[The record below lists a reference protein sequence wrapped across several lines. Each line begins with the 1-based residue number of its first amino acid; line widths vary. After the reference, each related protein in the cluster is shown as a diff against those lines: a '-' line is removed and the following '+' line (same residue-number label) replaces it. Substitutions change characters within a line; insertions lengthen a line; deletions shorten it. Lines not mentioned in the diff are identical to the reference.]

1 MKCLIYCIYQKGAG
15 GTEAPP
21 LGVDGRPVR
30 VVGKDDIV
38 AAVSSVAFPG
48 DSADITAITNYHRVI
63 DHFHRHCA
71 VIPVRFGTLLDN
83 ENEVENFLQKRGS
96 RYKELLVELRGR
108 LEMGIRVILADQRQQ
123 STGTLPRSEQF
134 RSSEPLSPGVSYLA
148 GRKAHYAMDS
158 LLAEDNEKVISAYS
172 DSFKGLYSK
181 VKSEISGTGVND
193 NELVQSFLL
202 SLYFLVPRESLVD
215 FRRAFADLKARESA
229 RLLLSGPWPPYNFV
243 LPSDFPTQG
252 SGGTGP

>member
-15 GTEAPP
+15 GTEARP
-21 LGVDGRPVR
+21 LGVDGRPVS
-30 VVGKDDIV
+30 VVEKDDIV
-38 AAVSSVAFPG
+38 AAVSRVALPG
-48 DSADITAITNYHRVI
+48 DSADIAAITNYHRVI
-63 DHFHRHCA
+63 DHLHCHRT

-83 ENEVENFLQKRGS
+83 EIEVENFLQKRGS
-96 RYKELLVELRGR
+96 RYKELLLELQGR
-108 LEMGIRVILADQRQQ
+108 VEMGIRVILADQRQ
-123 STGTLPRSEQF
+123 STETLPRSEQF

-148 GRKAHYAMDS
+148 GRKAHYAMAS

-172 DSFKGLYSK
+172 ASFKGLYSK
-181 VKSEISGTGVND
+181 VKSEISGTGIND
-193 NELVQSFLL
+193 NELVQSTLL
-202 SLYFLVPRESLVD
+202 SLYFLVPRESLAD

-252 SGGTGP
+252 SGGTRP